1 MQIQPLTPLA
11 AALAVLVGA
20 SAGVSAQGLPSPA
33 ASVSLEPEATAP
45 AVPPPRLWFEPR
57 VFISG
62 THSDNFLLSE
72 TNRQSEWIIRGGAG
86 LQSVLNLPRLKGS
99 IDYSLSGVYYARG
112 LGDDGREQTLDTQLL
127 LDAWDSTAFVEF
139 EGAIGDERIS
149 AFGVQPI
156 DSLNPAN
163 QAETRRFRVSPF
175 LRGTW
180 DNAYD
185 YELRYTQTSART
197 DTDARSDLDERG
209 WSALLAS
216 NESLG
221 RLGWELAASSNE
233 VEYSLGRQSRLDSI
247 SALLRYAVSPT
258 LQVFGQAGRESND
271 LLTTQRE
278 SYSATTV
285 GFDWRPVELA
295 RVSVARSNRYF
306 GRGHNVTAEYRVRR
320 VLLRYADSRDVF
332 TSQLGLGDDVGG
344 LSGFLDSLYQGLETD
359 PVRRAQL
366 VQAELTR
373 LGLPADLTVIPG
385 YLTSS
390 ASVQRNQSLS
400 ATVLGQR
407 GVLVLS
413 FNRNTARQLD
423 PALSLGDD
431 FDLSD
436 DIVQTGWTASYAH
449 RLSPRLSL
457 SAVYQRLNTEG
468 VSTSLTSRQ
477 HAISLGLT
485 ARLAQRTTG
494 SLQVRH
500 ATFDGSSSYRETAL
514 QAALVH
520 RF

>member
-1 MQIQPLTPLA
+1 MF
-11 AALAVLVGA
+11 V
-20 SAGVSAQGLPSPA
+20 
-33 ASVSLEPEATAP
+33 
-45 AVPPPRLWFEPR
+45 
-57 VFISG
+57 SG
-62 THSDNFLLSE
+62 THSDNLLLSE
-72 TNRQSEWIIRGGAG
+72 TNRQSEWITRIGAG

-99 IDYSLSGVYYARG
+99 IDYSLSGVYNARG
-112 LGDDGREQTLDTQLL
+112 VGEDGREQTLDTQLL

-149 AFGVQPI
+149 AFAVQPA
-156 DSLNPAN
+156 DTLNPTN

-185 YELRYTQTSART
+185 YELRYTQLSSRT
-197 DTDARSDLDERG
+197 EANTRSDLDERG

-216 NESLG
+216 TEGLG

-233 VEYSLGRQSRLDSI
+233 VDYSIGRQSRFDAV

-271 LLTTQRE
+271 LLTAQRE

-306 GRGHNVTAEYRVRR
+306 GRGHNVIAEYQLRR
-320 VLLRYADSRDVF
+320 VLLRYADSRDVV
-332 TSQLGLGDDVGG
+332 TGQLTLGDDIGG
-344 LSGFLDSLYQGLETD
+344 LSGFLDALYQGLESD

-413 FNRNTARQLD
+413 LNRNTARQLD

-449 RLSPRLSL
+449 RLSPLLNL
-457 SAVYQRLNTEG
+457 SAIYQRLDTDG
-468 VSTSLTSRQ
+468 VTANLSSRQ
-477 HAISLGLT
+477 QSISLGLT
-485 ARLAQRTTG
+485 ARLARRTTG
-494 SLQVRH
+494 SLQVRR
-500 ATFDGSSSYRETAL
+500 TNFDGSTSYRETAF